1 LIPVAAR
8 SSRGARRRRWWIGVV
23 CVPLAGLTGGALA
36 VDASDR
42 DAEPVRETV
51 VVVHGLGRS
60 TRAMAPL
67 TERLRE
73 AGFDAHNLGYSSREA
88 APEALVEEL
97 AVQIDACCAD
107 APRLHFVGHSLGGI
121 LARAYVADREPARLG
136 RIVMLSP
143 PNQGSEIVDALG
155 DNWLFRVVMGP
166 SAQALGTGP
175 GSLPNS
181 LPPPDYELG
190 IIAATESINPV
201 GSAIIPGDDDGMVAV
216 CKMRLEGM
224 TDFITV
230 DHTHALVM
238 RSADVAEQVILF
250 LREGRFEHGDDA
262 PPFDPASCRSDA
274 IE

>member
-1 LIPVAAR
+1 MACVA
-8 SSRGARRRRWWIGVV
+8 
-23 CVPLAGLTGGALA
+23 LAGLSGGAYA
-36 VDASDR
+36 
-42 DAEPVRETV
+42 AEEAERAIEPAREAV
-51 VVVHGLGRS
+51 VVVHGLGRT

-97 AVQIDACCAD
+97 AAQIDACCAD